1 MEVMLMQQN
10 DTFLTIKEV
19 AQILRVSHATVLRLI
34 DDNEI
39 KDVLRVGNQYRIPQ
53 KSLDDYLRR
62 AAQ

>member
-1 MEVMLMQQN
+1 MQQN